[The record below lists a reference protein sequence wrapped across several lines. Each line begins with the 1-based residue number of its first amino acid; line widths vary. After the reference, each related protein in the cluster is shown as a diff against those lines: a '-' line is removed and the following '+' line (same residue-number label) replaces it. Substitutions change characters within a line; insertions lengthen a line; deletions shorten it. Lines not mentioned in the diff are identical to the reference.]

1 MDLVQSHETLCLE
14 LHSYSGLN
22 QGKVR
27 RIQCSPQLYRVF
39 FYVPIFL
46 RPINAYIAER
56 KPTFGLRHS
65 NDTHNFLKFLKF
77 LKFEAIV
84 YKLLSDSISL

>member
-1 MDLVQSHETLCLE
+1 MEPVQFRETLRLE
-14 LHSYSGLN
+14 LHSYSGLD

-27 RIQCSPQLYRVF
+27 RIQCSPQFYRVL
-39 FYVPIFL
+39 FYVSIFIC
-46 RPINAYIAER
+46 PTNAYIAER

-65 NDTHNFLKFLKF
+65 NDTHNFLKF
-77 LKFEAIV
+77 EGIA